1 MTDEPG
7 YTLDELAE
15 AFDLT
20 PRTARYY
27 IENVLPEHHKQG
39 RGKQAF
45 YGQDTW
51 NCFAFIQKARAEKLT
66 TAQISGVL
74 ADLDQVQ
81 IDRVASGQEELTIVP
96 MAPIESRGE
105 YFSDRMA
112 SPSRRMSRMKMSEA
126 PLHAMSV
133 SFEPEPPGVDADMV
147 SEAQAVSRW
156 QVLYTDDELQITF
169 KGHANARQRE
179 QIRLAAK
186 LIKGIL
192 LP

>member
-1 MTDEPG
+1 MNKEPG
-7 YTLDELAE
+7 YTLEELAE

-27 IENVLPEHHKQG
+27 IENVLPPHHKQG
-39 RGKQAF
+39 RGKLAF
-45 YGQDTW
+45 YDQDTW

-74 ADLDQVQ
+74 ADLDQAQ
-81 IDRVASGQEELTIVP
+81 IDRVASGEEELTIVP
-96 MAPIESRGE
+96 TPSIESRGE
-105 YFSDRMA
+105 YVSERMA
-112 SPSRRMSRMKMSEA
+112 SPSRRMSRMMLNEPSPPTLSA
-126 PLHAMSV
+126 
-133 SFEPEPPGVDADMV
+133 SFDLEPPGSDDQLV
-147 SEAQAVSRW
+147 SEAQAVTRW

-169 KGHANARQRE
+169 KGHASARQRE